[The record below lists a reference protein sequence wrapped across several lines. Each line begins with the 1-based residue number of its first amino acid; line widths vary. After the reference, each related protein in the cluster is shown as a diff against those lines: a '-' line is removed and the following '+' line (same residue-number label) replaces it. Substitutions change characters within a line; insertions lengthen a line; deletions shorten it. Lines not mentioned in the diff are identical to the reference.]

1 MVFLGDGL
9 AYLRLLDVLVKDER
23 SVGQL
28 WACAHLLSW
37 YLISAQMRLSSLFNK
52 SLGWCHRV
60 TIDFGLHLVNN
71 SHHLCLPFSN
81 VVILALTL
89 GQLLLKENLVLLLYF
104 NQLFHCV
111 EDFLLLLMDFVESLI
126 HILFHEIYLTLLFNW
141 LFSYFS

>member
-28 WACAHLLSW
+28 WACA
-37 YLISAQMRLSSLFNK
+37 YLIPTQMRLSSWLNK
-52 SLGWCHRV
+52 SLGLCRRV
-60 TIDFGLHLVNN
+60 TIDFGLHLINN
-71 SHHLCLPFSN
+71 SHHLCLPFSH

-111 EDFLLLLMDFVESLI
+111 EDFLLLLMDFIESLI

-141 LFSYFS
+141 LFSYLSQLVLD